1 MSPLPIGV
9 ALSGGTAK
17 SMFHIGAIRAF
28 EEAGLPIDY
37 LAGTSGGS
45 IVAVMIA
52 SGMPF
57 ANIEELAGRM
67 SWWKL
72 ASIKLTKLGFVS
84 SEPIQHFI
92 KDVLQ
97 DANFEDLAIPCAVP
111 VTNLLTGGKAVFK
124 TGPVAPVV
132 RASCSI
138 PQIYLPVELNGDHY
152 VDGGLSEYLPVETVR
167 DFGEQFTIG
176 INLSTKRSRYQRP
189 QNILQLIMQITNMIA
204 KQNISHSMRCADF
217 LLNPDIDAFSSFDF
231 GKTRQLIEMGY
242 RHTNENMDALQ
253 ATWRK
258 KSRAWRR
265 LLHRIQGP
273 NTHNIRANY

>member
-1 MSPLPIGV
+1 MNLLPIGV

-17 SMFHIGAIRAF
+17 SMFHIGAVRAF
-28 EEAGLPIDY
+28 QKAGVPIDY

-52 SGMPF
+52 SGMPL
-57 ANIEELAGRM
+57 AKLDELAGNM

-84 SEPIQHFI
+84 SEPIQRFI
-92 KDVLQ
+92 EDVLQ
-97 DANFEDLAIPCAVP
+97 DANFEDLAIPCAVT
-111 VTNLLTGGKAVFK
+111 VTNLLTGNKAAFK

-138 PQIYLPVELNGDHY
+138 PQIYLPVELDGDHY

-176 INLSTKRSRYQRP
+176 INLSTKRSAYQRP
-189 QNILQLIMQITNMIA
+189 QHILQLIMQITNMIA
-204 KQNISHSMRCADF
+204 QQNISQSMRRADF
-217 LLNPDIDAFSSFDF
+217 LLNPDVDAYSSFDF
-231 GKTRQLIEMGY
+231 GNTRQLIEMGY
-242 RHTNENMDALQ
+242 RYTNENMDAIQ
-253 ATWRK
+253 TAWRK
-258 KSRAWRR
+258 KSRIWRR
-265 LLHRIQGP
+265 L
-273 NTHNIRANY
+273 